1 VQLVAYALAW
11 LALTLG
17 VALKLPFLME
27 LDAAAREAVRMPVF
41 VPPSLTLTN
50 AGDPLV
56 MLMLSLCLLGALV
69 SWRDWERVRLVAG
82 AIAGVALFR
91 WGVLWLIERGRPS
104 DAVTSALG
112 WSYPSGHTAYSLTAA
127 LLIYLLVAPTLSK
140 TWQHTALLA
149 ITVAWPMTV
158 ALTRVQLGVH
168 WPIDVL
174 AGWLLPLII
183 VPAVVS
189 IANFEPHR

>member
-1 VQLVAYALAW
+1 MQLVAFALAW

-17 VALKLPFLME
+17 VALRLPFLME
-27 LDAAAREAVRMPVF
+27 LDAAVREAVRVPEF

-50 AGDPLV
+50 AGDPRV
-56 MLMLSLCLLGALV
+56 MLMLSLCLLGALA
-69 SWRDWERVRLVAG
+69 SWREWDKVRLVAG
-82 AIAGVALFR
+82 AIAAVALFR
-91 WGVLWLIERGRPS
+91 WGILWLLERARPS
-104 DAVTSALG
+104 EAATSALG

-127 LLIYLLVAPTLSK
+127 LLIYLLVAPTVRK
-140 TWQHTALLA
+140 TWQHNALLA

-183 VPAVVS
+183 VPMVVN
-189 IANFEPHR
+189 IANIETRR